1 MLRKIGV
8 EIRYLEDGKTT
19 ATMDNAMDSFVIGL
33 QTLLDRNFSESN
45 SKRICT
51 GMLEGAKKGNL
62 NFAQILGYNKVGDHL
77 EINEKEAEIVRTIF
91 RMYTEE
97 GKGFRRIAQELNE
110 LGYRSKNGKK
120 FSHNSVGDI
129 ISNSKYYGNLT
140 RNRMCRSKLLKQKS
154 VGIRPSN
161 EWISHDYG
169 DIIDNKPWLKIPP
182 LITKE
187 VWETAQR
194 IRDSRAG
201 DSRGKYKGKGKFS
214 GIIHCKC
221 GCNYI
226 QNSYKDKQGK
236 THTYLVCFRKKQ
248 HGVKAC
254 NSINLSEEKILNI
267 INQDYCNALILRQKL
282 VQLQAIRR
290 SITELKSKMDNY
302 SKDDLEALNDRL
314 YKVKQR
320 KDVLLDRLLDNTINK
335 PTYQD
340 KAKELDTTI
349 SELQQQINEIE
360 SNFEN
365 TNNKIQEL
373 KNKEKVVAG
382 MSISNNWTN
391 DQIIK
396 MIKSIDMDGN
406 KMTVQLNIN
415 NVIFEDELYI

>member
-1 MLRKIGV
+1 
-8 EIRYLEDGKTT
+8 
-19 ATMDNAMDSFVIGL
+19 
-33 QTLLDRNFSESN
+33 
-45 SKRICT
+45 
-51 GMLEGAKKGNL
+51 
-62 NFAQILGYNKVGDHL
+62 
-77 EINEKEAEIVRTIF
+77 
-91 RMYTEE
+91 
-97 GKGFRRIAQELNE
+97 
-110 LGYRSKNGKK
+110 
-120 FSHNSVGDI
+120 
-129 ISNSKYYGNLT
+129 
-140 RNRMCRSKLLKQKS
+140 
-154 VGIRPSN
+154 
-161 EWISHDYG
+161 
-169 DIIDNKPWLKIPP
+169 
-182 LITKE
+182 
-187 VWETAQR
+187 
-194 IRDSRAG
+194 
-201 DSRGKYKGKGKFS
+201 
-214 GIIHCKC
+214 
-221 GCNYI
+221 
-226 QNSYKDKQGK
+226 
-236 THTYLVCFRKKQ
+236 
-248 HGVKAC
+248 
-254 NSINLSEEKILNI
+254 
-267 INQDYCNALILRQKL
+267 
-282 VQLQAIRR
+282 
-290 SITELKSKMDNY
+290 MDNY

>member
-1 MLRKIGV
+1 MKVTVSGF
-8 EIRYLEDGKTT
+8 
-19 ATMDNAMDSFVIGL
+19 AP
-33 QTLLDRNFSESN
+33 
-45 SKRICT
+45 
-51 GMLEGAKKGNL
+51 GMLEGARKGNL